1 MNQLPDIDVPT
12 WIRTVSQ
19 AETVSV
25 QTTVENVFFKIASPS
40 PDDYIRFRRA
50 VAMLVLLGQQEVII
64 KAVDEMHAGI
74 RPGRLRTKEA
84 SRFRP
89 NDIDK
94 AVKIADSLRNCFAIV
109 HRVPHSQ
116 IEVGLEAVHLEHT
129 VRVSTSGS
137 SLDTLDNQQGHM
149 SKNRL

>member
-19 AETVSV
+19 AEAASV
-25 QTTVENVFFKIASPS
+25 QTAVEDVFFTIDSPS
-40 PDDYIRFRRA
+40 PGDYVRFRRA

-64 KAVDEMHAGI
+64 EAVGEMHDGI
-74 RPGRLRTKEA
+74 RPQRLRNKES
-84 SRFRP
+84 SRFRS

-109 HRVPHSQ
+109 HRAPDSR
-116 IEVGLEAVHLEHT
+116 IEVGLEAVHMEHAL
-129 VRVSTSGS
+129 RNSTTS
-137 SLDTLDNQQGHM
+137 
-149 SKNRL
+149 

>member
-1 MNQLPDIDVPT
+1 
-12 WIRTVSQ
+12 
-19 AETVSV
+19 
-25 QTTVENVFFKIASPS
+25 
-40 PDDYIRFRRA
+40 
-50 VAMLVLLGQQEVII
+50 MLVLLGQQEVII